1 MNKKIIS
8 ATMIAACMAIIAS
21 CGGSASDSS
30 TTEAS
35 GASTESPQTTEE
47 SMAPAPEGPQVS
59 IVEGTEFSS
68 AGETMI
74 TVEGS
79 GFSDLAVGSRPP
91 LEGVATGIY
100 IVFGT
105 FDDVWRPSEG
115 APASARRT
123 VAEDQMWAMPA
134 ASRAILDPQNM
145 LPNIFVLEDDGSFS
159 VTIPVSKIDGTG
171 TYAIAVYPASGAIKA
186 EHEFLIPITFID

>member
-1 MNKKIIS
+1 MKKVTKS
-8 ATMIAACMAIIAS
+8 VAMVAVCTAIFAS
-21 CGGSASDSS
+21 CGGSSDSS
-30 TTEAS
+30 DTSATATDAPVTTDE
-35 GASTESPQTTEE
+35 STTV
-47 SMAPAPEGPQVS
+47 APSGPQVT
-59 IVEGTEFSS
+59 IVEGTEFP
-68 AGETMI
+68 AGAETMI
-74 TVEGS
+74 TVQGT
-79 GFSDLAVGSRPP
+79 GFLDLATGSRPP

-100 IVFGT
+100 VVFGT

-134 ASRAILDPQNM
+134 ASRAILDPENL
-145 LPNIFVLEDDGSFS
+145 LPNIFELDDAGNFT
-159 VTIPVSKIDGTG
+159 VTIPVTKIEGTG